1 MAVTFKDV
9 ARLAGVSTQTVSRV
23 TNGADNVAEETR
35 KRVNDAIKKLGY
47 VPNKG
52 AQMLSRAKS
61 RIIGIVSLDISLHG
75 VALIANG
82 VRNQAHEMDYATA
95 LAVLGDNSIE
105 EFRSAIRELIAQ
117 QVDAIIINA
126 PVTREMAETLVEQF
140 SQLTLVF
147 IDVPEGTPV
156 NSLSCDHKSG
166 ANLAI
171 SHLIEYKRESF
182 VCISGPKASTA
193 SQVRYQEWQ
202 SQIQQH
208 GLMQT
213 AFYEGD
219 WQAASGYNAI
229 KDAVL
234 KGVSFDAVLVAN
246 DQMALGVL
254 CALSEAG
261 INVPKTVSVAGFD
274 GIQDSQ
280 FFSPP
285 LTTIKQDFNELGR
298 RAVKLV
304 LSQMEK
310 GQGVV
315 SEVLP
320 VSLVERQSTSA
331 KADTLYDKQEILA
344 HLENIRRLL
353 P

>member
-156 NSLSCDHKSG
+156 NSLSCDHKAG

-171 SHLIEYKRESF
+171 SHLIEHRRESL

-193 SQVRYQEWQ
+193 SESGDQEWE

-208 GLMQT
+208 GLR
-213 AFYEGD
+213 
-219 WQAASGYNAI
+219 QAA
-229 KDAVL
+229 
-234 KGVSFDAVLVAN
+234 
-246 DQMALGVL
+246 
-254 CALSEAG
+254 
-261 INVPKTVSVAGFD
+261 
-274 GIQDSQ
+274 
-280 FFSPP
+280 
-285 LTTIKQDFNELGR
+285 
-298 RAVKLV
+298 
-304 LSQMEK
+304 
-310 GQGVV
+310 
-315 SEVLP
+315 
-320 VSLVERQSTSA
+320 
-331 KADTLYDKQEILA
+331 
-344 HLENIRRLL
+344 
-353 P
+353 